1 MFAPLHAL
9 QDPGALQFHAS
20 SPPMKSPRIVN
31 CPSLEHGGSG
41 NDHEFSVEL
50 DPKSTNPQLSSWALN
65 EDEKKSKGPN
75 KREEGELEPDLEI
88 EPALA
93 SKPES
98 NREPE
103 LDPKSKTR
111 CEAESFP
118 ESEDKLIKEKH
129 LESDNG
135 QREVESEN
143 LNQVE
148 QGSVV
153 IEAEF
158 LDKSMDVAKEIE
170 VSSDDIGLSE
180 SRDVSII
187 LGNYTK
193 DERDVVADEGDKLE
207 DSLVGEREQGN
218 GMDDKNSLESSVQ
231 LDDECKESKGIDHEV
246 KTRDFDV
253 LDKEM
258 RKKPMI
264 MMYHAM
270 RGLGCLRA

>member
-1 MFAPLHAL
+1 MFVALHVL
-9 QDPGALQFHAS
+9 QDSEALRFHAS
-20 SPPMKSPRIVN
+20 SPPMNSPRIVN
-31 CPSLEHGGSG
+31 CPSPEHGDSGS
-41 NDHEFSVEL
+41 DHEFLVEL

-75 KREEGELEPDLEI
+75 KREEGELEPDLEVETTFAS
-88 EPALA
+88 EP
-93 SKPES
+93 EW

-103 LDPKSKTR
+103 PDPKSKTG

-118 ESEDKLIKEKH
+118 KSEDKLVEEKH

-143 LNQVE
+143 LDQVK

-158 LDKSMDVAKEIE
+158 LDKSMDVAKEIKA
-170 VSSDDIGLSE
+170 SSDDVGLSE
-180 SRDVSII
+180 SQDVSII

-253 LDKEM
+253 SDKELHDLYCIELPS
-258 RKKPMI
+258 R
-264 MMYHAM
+264 
-270 RGLGCLRA
+270 